1 MNSSNNLS
9 IIHPDTIECV
19 SSPVSNMP
27 FDEALDIRNSDC
39 ISSEVLEGNNT
50 SDSVDTL
57 EEASRIEREIDDAY
71 DKAFQSKITKEY
83 PKLYINLPP
92 MPPTKEEV
100 EEVEEI
106 DEKTYKGVFYADAMD
121 MEAAMKEDVKWKKF
135 REGKLKPL
143 TGNDKFYARK
153 FYAVKDKIGDGEMKY
168 IKDTNTR
175 EMLTNAWKAITFSN
189 NWDFVAK
196 DIDSFMISNDPRI
209 DEITEKM
216 EEFGYNGHSGCSFG
230 FTIRYMQLLVQK
242 GEEEFKNCFK

>member
-1 MNSSNNLS
+1 MNSDNLS

-27 FDEALDIRNSDC
+27 FDEAFDIRNSEC

-50 SDSVDTL
+50 YDSVDTL
-57 EEASRIEREIDDAY
+57 EELSRIEREMDDAY
-71 DKAFQSKITKEY
+71 DKAFQSKITKED

-100 EEVEEI
+100 EEVEEV

-135 REGKLKPL
+135 REENIKKLI
-143 TGNDKFYARK
+143 GN
-153 FYAVKDKIGDGEMKY
+153 GEMEY

-175 EMLTNAWKAITFSN
+175 EMFTNAWKAITHTN

-196 DIDSFMISNDPRI
+196 DIDSFMLSNDPRI
-209 DEITEKM
+209 NEITEKM